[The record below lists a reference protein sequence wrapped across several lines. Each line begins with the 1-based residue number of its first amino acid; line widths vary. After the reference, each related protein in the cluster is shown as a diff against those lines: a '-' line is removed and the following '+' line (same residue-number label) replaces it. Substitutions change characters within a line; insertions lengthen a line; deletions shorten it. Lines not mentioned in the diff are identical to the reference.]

1 MVGYVVV
8 LFIILW
14 LLILIVFFVEL
25 ILRDNCIKLNMELV
39 WFWVEFIVFI
49 LFGINLWLYLM
60 RSNVFRNEMKCVF

>member
-14 LLILIVFFVEL
+14 LLSLIVFFVEL
-25 ILRDNCIKLNMELV
+25 ILMDNCIKLNMELV